1 MRALSQVAAAAA
13 ARAVPILPIA
23 AAFAAVSL
31 AFLGGL
37 GGGVALADGKPGG
50 AYVADAIKRL
60 KSGNSAQVGSALDD
74 VRIAGKAGAAAVPA
88 IVDLLAHGLSPELT
102 QSAVDTLGDTE
113 SEAAT
118 PALAWYARHR
128 NVAVRRGAVQA
139 LARTRGPVAVQAL
152 RAGLSDPDPAVR
164 GYAATGLGTMRAKEA
179 LGDLFLALD
188 HRVVEASPSIGELC
202 MGDECDKLAAKL
214 GAMPF
219 EVITS
224 GLDVA
229 LFRTPADVN
238 DDIKIK
244 IVARVRE
251 LGTGEANRFL
261 RAVQSKWARRSSAKV
276 KQAVDQAVIATSAS
290 PGADGT

>member
-1 MRALSQVAAAAA
+1 MRRRTLVPATTVLAL
-13 ARAVPILPIA
+13 
-23 AAFAAVSL
+23 FL
-31 AFLGGL
+31 ASLGGL
-37 GGGVALADGKPGG
+37 FDVGSAAAGTSKSGG
-50 AYVADAIKRL
+50 ASLPGDALKRL
-60 KSGNSAQVGSALDD
+60 KSGDSTQVAAALDD
-74 VRIAGKAGAAAVPA
+74 VRVAGKAGAPAVPA
-88 IVDLLAHGLSPELT
+88 IVDLLAHGLPPDLT

-139 LARTRGPVAVQAL
+139 LARTRGPVAVRAL

-164 GYAATGLGTMRAKEA
+164 GFAATGLGTMKAKEA
-179 LGDLFLALD
+179 LADLFVALD
-188 HRVVEASPSIGELC
+188 HKVVEASPSIGELC
-202 MGDECDKLAAKL
+202 AGDECDKLAAKL
-214 GAMPF
+214 GTMPF

-229 LFRTPADVN
+229 LFRLPADVN

-261 RAVQSKWARRSSAKV
+261 RAVQSKWPRRSSTKV
-276 KQAVDQAVIATSAS
+276 KQAIDQAVLATSAS
-290 PGADGT
+290 PGAEGT

>member
-1 MRALSQVAAAAA
+1 MRAPFHVAAAASRASFILSAAWVAFAGLAATAPVCLA
-13 ARAVPILPIA
+13 ARPP
-23 AAFAAVSL
+23 
-31 AFLGGL
+31 GE
-37 GGGVALADGKPGG
+37 GKPGG
-50 AYVADAIKRL
+50 AYVADAVKRL
-60 KSGNSAQVGSALDD
+60 KSGDTTQVGAALDD
-74 VRIAGKAGAAAVPA
+74 VRIAGKAGAPAVPA
-88 IVDLLAHGLSPELT
+88 IVDLLARGLPPDLT

-128 NVAVRRGAVQA
+128 NVAVRRGAIQA
-139 LARTRGPVAVQAL
+139 LTRTRGPVAVRAL

-164 GYAATGLGTMRAKEA
+164 GFSATGLGTMKAKDA
-179 LGDLFLALD
+179 LADLFVALD

-214 GAMPF
+214 GTMPF
-219 EVITS
+219 EVITG

-229 LFRTPADVN
+229 LFRPPTDVN
-238 DDIKIK
+238 DEIKIK

-261 RAVQSKWARRSSAKV
+261 RAVQSKWPRRSSAKV

>member
-1 MRALSQVAAAAA
+1 VLAL
-13 ARAVPILPIA
+13 
-23 AAFAAVSL
+23 FL
-31 AFLGGL
+31 ASLGGL
-37 GGGVALADGKPGG
+37 FDVGSAAAGTSKSGG
-50 AYVADAIKRL
+50 ASLPGDALKRL
-60 KSGNSAQVGSALDD
+60 KSGDSTQVAAALDD
-74 VRIAGKAGAAAVPA
+74 VRVAGKAGAPAVPA
-88 IVDLLAHGLSPELT
+88 IVDLLAHGLPPDLT

-139 LARTRGPVAVQAL
+139 LARTRGPVAVRAL

-164 GYAATGLGTMRAKEA
+164 GFAATGLGTMKAKEA
-179 LGDLFLALD
+179 LADLFVALD
-188 HRVVEASPSIGELC
+188 HKVVEASPSIGELC
-202 MGDECDKLAAKL
+202 AGDECDKLAAKL
-214 GAMPF
+214 GTMPF

-229 LFRTPADVN
+229 LFRLPADVN

-261 RAVQSKWARRSSAKV
+261 RAVQSKWPRRSSTKV
-276 KQAVDQAVIATSAS
+276 KQAIDQAVLATSAS
-290 PGADGT
+290 PGAEGT